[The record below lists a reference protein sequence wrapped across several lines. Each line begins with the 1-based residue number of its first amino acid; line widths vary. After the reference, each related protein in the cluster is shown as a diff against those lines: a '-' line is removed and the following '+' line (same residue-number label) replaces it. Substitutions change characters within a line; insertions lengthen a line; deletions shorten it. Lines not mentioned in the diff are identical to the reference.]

1 MVGKHLVVVFIVSLF
16 LWQLATT
23 EENDVF
29 FFSVCLFVSARV
41 FRFSLSSPSHCCAR
55 DRQEGEISVACF
67 PAVFFSFFVPFLF
80 RGLER
85 GTSVSIHHHQFLS
98 FSSISVQVVE
108 SRMFSFFFSFLFF
121 WLILSL
127 DGFSF
132 VVFPGVFFR
141 VQSI

>member
-1 MVGKHLVVVFIVSLF
+1 LF

-85 GTSVSIHHHQFLS
+85 GTSGY
-98 FSSISVQVVE
+98 SSVC
-108 SRMFSFFFSFLFF
+108 SRFDDDNG
-121 WLILSL
+121 
-127 DGFSF
+127 DGCQWS
-132 VVFPGVFFR
+132 
-141 VQSI
+141 